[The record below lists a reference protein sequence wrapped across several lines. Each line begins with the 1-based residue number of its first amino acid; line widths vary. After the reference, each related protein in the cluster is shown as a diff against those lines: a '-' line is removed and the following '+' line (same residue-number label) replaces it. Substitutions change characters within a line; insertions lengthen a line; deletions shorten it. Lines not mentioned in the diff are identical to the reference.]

1 MRLEDINIGDCLE
14 MNLRGWK
21 AGVIT
26 KKEGK
31 RLLLLFEEEK
41 NEKGDCSGT
50 PTMWIDES
58 WLPDIAPAGTNISF
72 TMEKRRELRSK
83 VFGKEEPS
91 LEDSKVP
98 KEKSSAE
105 ETIPVTSLAAPQ
117 QQPQAQ
123 RTAPKRRAMNRAGEG
138 NNTESNA
145 FRSGSRLSQSRGSV
159 TGGSKPSSTSP
170 PPIGN

>member
-1 MRLEDINIGDCLE
+1 MMRLEEINIGDCLE

-41 NEKGDCSGT
+41 NEKGVDCNST

-58 WLPDIAPAGTNISF
+58 WLPDIAPAGTNIAF
-72 TMEKRRELRSK
+72 TTEKRRELRAK

-98 KEKSSAE
+98 KEKSTKE
-105 ETIPVTSLAAPQ
+105 ESIPVTSLAAPQ
-117 QQPQAQ
+117 Q
-123 RTAPKRRAMNRAGEG
+123 
-138 NNTESNA
+138 
-145 FRSGSRLSQSRGSV
+145 
-159 TGGSKPSSTSP
+159 
-170 PPIGN
+170 